1 MLTCIP
7 SPRAGFFDGTGS
19 FTPGSDAGARDGII
33 GYETRCSAP
42 APQGEVLGHCVGCS
56 PASRAPG
63 WDVWHWVGCLCT
75 GEDFWLHPLLW
86 GGTGTRWAVPVWDGM
101 LSLSITQDGMFRC
114 RMVSL
119 PECLATGWD
128 ARARGCLPTSWI
140 EWIECWVSRGCPLV
154 QLGVLV
160 LS

>member
-1 MLTCIP
+1 MWGAHLHP
-7 SPRAGFFDGTGS
+7 EPQGGMFGTGWDACAQGKI
-19 FTPGSDAGARDGII
+19 FGCTP
-33 GYETRCSAP
+33 CS
-42 APQGEVLGHCVGCS
+42 G
-56 PASRAPG
+56 
-63 WDVWHWVGCLCT
+63 
-75 GEDFWLHPLLW
+75 
-86 GGTGTRWAVPVWDGM
+86 GGTGTRWAAPVWDGM